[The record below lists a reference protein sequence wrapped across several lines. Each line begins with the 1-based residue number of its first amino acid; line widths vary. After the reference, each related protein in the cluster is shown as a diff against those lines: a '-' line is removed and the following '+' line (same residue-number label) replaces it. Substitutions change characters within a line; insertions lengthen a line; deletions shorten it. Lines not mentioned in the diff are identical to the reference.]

1 MRAEMPVRSGRLP
14 VSGLEYA
21 ELCREAESS
30 QSLVSRVLR
39 VTVSLAHTVTHSR
52 PYRVRTNAADYC
64 AIPRK
69 DAADYCYC
77 VLLRIHIIITAD
89 CCGLLRTAADYCA
102 LSAG

>member
-1 MRAEMPVRSGRLP
+1 MPVRSGRLP

-52 PYRVRTNAADYC
+52 PYRVRLSQYTYIFFFFEAC
-64 AIPRK
+64 ILRI
-69 DAADYCYC
+69 
-77 VLLRIHIIITAD
+77 LRIH
-89 CCGLLRTAADYCA
+89 LPFLVNSL
-102 LSAG
+102 LSAAKP